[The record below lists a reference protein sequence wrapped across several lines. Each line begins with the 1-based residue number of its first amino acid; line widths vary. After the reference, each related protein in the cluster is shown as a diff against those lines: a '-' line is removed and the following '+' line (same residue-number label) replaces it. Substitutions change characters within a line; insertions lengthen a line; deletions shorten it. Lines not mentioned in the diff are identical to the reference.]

1 PPVLCQPSVR
11 GHYSFPAGNRLQRK
25 SHMTICLR
33 ASALGFAVIFQIGLL
48 WAAEEPAAPPGLTA
62 TLRGHT
68 ETVYA
73 VAYSPDGRYVVTA
86 SFDKT
91 LKLWDAATG
100 AEIKTF
106 GGQAGH
112 QNLVLAATF
121 SPDGRL
127 IASGASDNTAKIW
140 DVPLKTPLREF
151 AQGDAVNTLAVSPD
165 GNRL

>member
-1 PPVLCQPSVR
+1 
-11 GHYSFPAGNRLQRK
+11 
-25 SHMTICLR
+25 MTICLR
-33 ASALGFAVIFQIGLL
+33 ASALGLAAIFQIGLL
-48 WAAEEPAAPPGLTA
+48 WAAEEPAEPPGLAA
-62 TLRGHT
+62 TLKGHT

-112 QNLVLAATF
+112 QNLVLAAAF

-151 AQGDAVNTLAVSPD
+151 AQGDAVNALALSPEAT
-165 GNRL
+165 GWPAQARTARSRSGTRPTASTSSV